1 MVPVLS
7 DKDFKGFRQMIFE
20 LAGIHMSDAKKPL
33 ISGRLAK
40 RLGQRGLDSYGE
52 YLSLIQKDQSER
64 QMALDLLTTNETYF
78 FREPKHFDFLANTV
92 APTLRGQSSVRI
104 WSGASSTGEEPYT
117 IAMVLAEAL
126 GHLRF
131 EILASDISSRVL
143 DTARQALYPLEDAD
157 NIPKPIRAKHCLKG
171 VGSQE
176 GWFLIDQPLRDR
188 VQFDSINLN
197 ARLPDIGPFDV
208 IFLRNVM
215 IYFSMDTK
223 REVVARMLPLL
234 KPGGHFVISHSESL
248 HGVTDQMQMVKPSIY
263 RKRSD

>member
-1 MVPVLS
+1 MVPALN
-7 DKDFKGFRQMIFE
+7 DKEFKGFRQMIFE

-40 RLGQRGLDSYGE
+40 RLGQRGLDSYGD
-52 YLSLIQKDQSER
+52 YLSLIQKDQAER

-78 FREPKHFDFLANTV
+78 FREPKHFDFLKQTI
-92 APTLRGQSSVRI
+92 APTLRGQSAVRI

-131 EILASDISSRVL
+131 DILASDISSRVL
-143 DTARQALYPLEDAD
+143 ATARRGLYAMEEIG
-157 NIPKPIRAKHCLKG
+157 NISPHLRAKYCLKG
-171 VGSQE
+171 IGSQE
-176 GWFLIDQPLRDR
+176 GWFLIDKPIRDR
-188 VQFDSINLN
+188 VQFESINLST
-197 ARLPDIGPFDV
+197 RLPDIGTFDV

-215 IYFSMDTK
+215 IYFSMETK

-234 KPGGHFVISHSESL
+234 RPGGHFIISHSESL
-248 HGVTDQMQMVKPSIY
+248 HGVTDQLQMIKPSIY
-263 RKRSD
+263 CKRSD

>member
-7 DKDFKGFRQMIFE
+7 DKEFKGFRQMIFE

-33 ISGRLAK
+33 IGGRLAK
-40 RLGQRGLDSYGE
+40 RLGQRGLDSYGD
-52 YLSLIQKDQSER
+52 YLSLIQKDQAER

-92 APTLRGQSSVRI
+92 APNLRGQSSVRI

-143 DTARQALYPLEDAD
+143 NTAKQALYPLEEVD
-157 NIPKPIRAKHCLKG
+157 NIPKPLRAKHCLKG

-176 GWFLIDQPLRDR
+176 GWFLIDQPLRER
-188 VQFDSINLN
+188 VRFESINLN

-234 KPGGHFVISHSESL
+234 KPGGHFIISHSESL
-248 HGVTDQMQMVKPSIY
+248 HGVTDQLQMVKPSIY